1 MFDILDA
8 ITLEKKLHPH
18 TQPQDI
24 LKLIIQAGMGGEH
37 MVEDEIQT
45 LQYLKEEKKA
55 ACTCTSEQLQPIG
68 NGYVRVPLA

>member
-45 LQYLKEEKKA
+45 LQYLKEEKKVYYPV
-55 ACTCTSEQLQPIG
+55 EHL
-68 NGYVRVPLA
+68 VL

>member
-24 LKLIIQAGMGGEH
+24 LKLIIQAGMGGEN

-45 LQYLKEEKKA
+45 IQYLK
-55 ACTCTSEQLQPIG
+55 
-68 NGYVRVPLA
+68 R